1 MKTKIVK
8 NIIENTEIQYPRL
21 VIHNG
26 KSIDGTRNKQWEGA
40 IAVLTDSETG
50 FVIHFP
56 NNPTRLFFEP
66 IQVELNS
73 IWWQHFNDKLVLSND

>member
-26 KSIDGTRNKQWEGA
+26 KSLDGTRNKPWEGA
-40 IAVLTDSETG
+40 IAILKDSETG

-56 NNPTRLFFEP
+56 NSPTRLFES
-66 IQVELNS
+66 IQADTNS
-73 IWWQHFNDKLVLSND
+73 IWWQPFNDKLVLSND